1 MNNALL
7 ILGLAAVIATFA
19 KGMWYTYGEG
29 EIFAF
34 VGRWISPLPE
44 ALRKPLG
51 ECPRCMC
58 GLYGVIALAWMYF
71 VPAPYVWAI
80 AIPCAIGLQEMIDR

>member
-7 ILGLAAVIATFA
+7 VLGLAAVIAAFA
-19 KGMWYTYGEG
+19 KGMWYTFGDGEVFG
-29 EIFAF
+29 FWGTFIEK
-34 VGRWISPLPE
+34 LPTW
-44 ALRKPLG
+44 AKKPLG
-51 ECPRCMC
+51 DCPRCMC
-58 GLYGVIALAWMYF
+58 GLYGVIALAWMLF